1 MRNFFLISVRIV
13 VAIECF
19 PTWFLRSRVDVC
31 HWRVVWDDV
40 VIYSSGICQSNVSS
54 MLETFMSLFFVIFS
68 SGFADSIHMTT
79 AAQVFSVFVTNNCN
93 EQKKKSNDDVLN
105 QGQVSQV
112 HNEHKSQLE
121 LVNTAKSINYLR
133 ICEALIQIQVIWDCW
148 STLAWT
154 QLGGLDEIR
163 RRNRVD

>member
-1 MRNFFLISVRIV
+1 MFSYLVP
-13 VAIECF
+13 AIQ
-19 PTWFLRSRVDVC
+19 
-31 HWRVVWDDV
+31 
-40 VIYSSGICQSNVSS
+40 SGRMPLESS
-54 MLETFMSLFFVIFS
+54 MRWCGHLLIWHLSIQRVIHVGNLHVIIFCYLQQWLCWLDTYDNR
-68 SGFADSIHMTT
+68 GASILCFCHKQLQWTK
-79 AAQVFSVFVTNNCN
+79 N
-93 EQKKKSNDDVLN
+93 KRSNDDVRN

-121 LVNTAKSINYLR
+121 LVNTARSINYLR

-148 STLAWT
+148 STPAWT